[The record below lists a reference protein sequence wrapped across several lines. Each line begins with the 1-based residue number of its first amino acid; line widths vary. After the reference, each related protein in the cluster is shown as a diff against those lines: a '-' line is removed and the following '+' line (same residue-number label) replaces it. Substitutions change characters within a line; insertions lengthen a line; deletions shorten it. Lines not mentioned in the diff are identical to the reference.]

1 MCLASSSFVR
11 SVRINGYAC
20 IMHSK
25 VACVVER
32 FTFRVSFQWRGGTRL
47 ETWSW

>member
-25 VACVVER
+25 VACKL